1 MLHKTLLLVVV
12 RAIQQIILIGRFRG
26 SLVKKR
32 HSYRCKRGSDY
43 KPVAVAR
50 YINLVREPWSS
61 LSLSLSWQAEVAS
74 AFILPLPELAL
85 VCADYKKLVYA
96 SWLLHALAFISGHP
110 SLFFLSLS
118 LSPQPGPFTKAKW
131 TQLRLFSKR
140 YANMIYPVT
149 WEVSDIYFVG
159 NGMKRERIT
168 LIENL
173 RNSLPRTIRS
183 PYGILAIA
191 R

>member
-1 MLHKTLLLVVV
+1 
-12 RAIQQIILIGRFRG
+12 
-26 SLVKKR
+26 
-32 HSYRCKRGSDY
+32 
-43 KPVAVAR
+43 
-50 YINLVREPWSS
+50 
-61 LSLSLSWQAEVAS
+61 
-74 AFILPLPELAL
+74 
-85 VCADYKKLVYA
+85 
-96 SWLLHALAFISGHP
+96 
-110 SLFFLSLS
+110 
-118 LSPQPGPFTKAKW
+118 
-131 TQLRLFSKR
+131 
-140 YANMIYPVT
+140 MIYPVT

>member
-1 MLHKTLLLVVV
+1 MNIYVYIYGMLHKTLLLVVV
-12 RAIQQIILIGRFRG
+12 RAIQQIILIGRVRG

-118 LSPQPGPFTKAKW
+118 LSPQPGPFTKAK
-131 TQLRLFSKR
+131 
-140 YANMIYPVT
+140 
-149 WEVSDIYFVG
+149 
-159 NGMKRERIT
+159 
-168 LIENL
+168 
-173 RNSLPRTIRS
+173 
-183 PYGILAIA
+183 
-191 R
+191 

>member
-12 RAIQQIILIGRFRG
+12 RAIQQIILIGRVRG

-74 AFILPLPELAL
+74 AFILLLPELAL
-85 VCADYKKLVYA
+85 VCADYKKFVYA

-118 LSPQPGPFTKAKW
+118 LSPQPGPFTKAK
-131 TQLRLFSKR
+131 
-140 YANMIYPVT
+140 
-149 WEVSDIYFVG
+149 
-159 NGMKRERIT
+159 
-168 LIENL
+168 
-173 RNSLPRTIRS
+173 
-183 PYGILAIA
+183 
-191 R
+191 